1 MHVYACY
8 TFTMSKIFKSISIV
22 LSSLLFVVSCSPKG
36 TDKPVN
42 PPTPG
47 PSDDPESILDDF
59 DYDPEQVV
67 DFSNLSSYYSDH
79 EADVDTNYAVKLV
92 ANPEKSQINQNYA
105 RRLLRNTNDIED
117 FLTISDTDGSSVE
130 LTHVEGEEN
139 VFYIT
144 PKNGVYKEGSVYTVE
159 LNSDDYAFK
168 DKDPSINKMYF
179 DTVRDDSNVYH
190 LNDNL
195 KYFDVANVIKFADD
209 DTIEIADPNSD
220 EAREYFL
227 NHTYELV
234 YSTNE
239 FKKLNAGDNFVVC
252 PFKGGKPFIDDKLSF
267 YGKFVSNIKDKD
279 VYKVTYKNVNLFEI
293 YEDKSGNTSF
303 DVYMNEKEA
312 EEFNDVKVLLDKD
325 QIRESLARN
334 PDLNRFIDAALI
346 ATKSTTRATKYELLT
361 RAKVS
366 PTFAYNAPKFV
377 FQLKIGLYIPI
388 NDAGTSV
395 VFVDILYQY
404 ISVVSTSASC
414 ELKEFLGIPYW
425 LNVTGEYKQE
435 IDHRVNVK
443 IGLMRNFKSEQQD
456 TSDMKKMI
464 RNAYDKL
471 LNDPAYF
478 MDRTDD
484 DAIIS
489 GNEMILPIASLN
501 IPFGGIFSFY
511 VDIEFVIRID
521 FSVVFEYTYVNHT
534 TQRVLSFSTSD
545 GVENTSNSDKISAS
559 CHTLDFLGK
568 FGVEAG
574 LRLRV
579 GLCITGLS
587 KIFGLGVAFEG
598 GFYLTLRGM
607 AGVTWGDDLATRFV
621 GGIDLDFGLYGSITA
636 FLDILFVH
644 PKYEFAKGKS
654 SLFGYSKEYT
664 VLSLQT
670 PKTLQLNNAITPIE
684 STRLL
689 MGEIF
694 VSITYSPEIRNLT
707 LNETAKIKEGGST
720 RYINPVTIES
730 DSDNLIVDK
739 DHNTLVVRDSAPPTF
754 TCTLTVKVNDALNYF
769 FSDGSQV
776 YTVEVTYRSKNGHNV
791 SIANCDTT
799 IFADKGKSVTLPT
812 LDYDTTLGAAYS
824 CKLGY
829 DEANNVIAT
838 KNFTY
843 DNTYYDFLYFTD
855 GNRNYNPGDVLYIG
869 DKDIVITPILDVIT
883 YYTATFYNGKGNI
896 ISTSRVR
903 EFTPAVSPTQQQIMN
918 GMDGYVFY
926 GWDRDFS
933 YMTEDINVY
942 GIYYKWGELA

>member
-1 MHVYACY
+1 MN
-8 TFTMSKIFKSISIV
+8 KKFKSISII
-22 LSSLLFVVSCSPKG
+22 LSSLLFVISCSPKG

-47 PSDDPESILDDF
+47 PTDDPESILDDF
-59 DYDPEQVV
+59 DYDPDKVV

-79 EADVDTNYAVKLV
+79 EADVETNYAVKLV
-92 ANPEKSQINQNYA
+92 ANPEKSQLDQNHA

-117 FLTISDTDGSSVE
+117 FLTISDAGGDSVE
-130 LTHVEGEEN
+130 LTHEEGEEN

-168 DKDPSINKMYF
+168 DKSPSINKMYF

-190 LNDNL
+190 INDNL
-195 KYFDVANVIKFADD
+195 QYFDVAKVIKFADD
-209 DTIEIADPNSD
+209 DTEEIADPSSD

-227 NHTYELV
+227 NHTYEMV

-267 YGKFVSNIKDKD
+267 YGKFVSNVKDQE

-293 YEDKSGNTSF
+293 YEDKSGDTSF

-312 EEFNDVKVLLDKD
+312 EEFNDVNVLLDKEK
-325 QIRESLARN
+325 IKEGLVHN
-334 PDLNRFIDAALI
+334 PDLNRFVDATLI
-346 ATKSTTRATKYELLT
+346 ATNSTSRATKYELLQ
-361 RAKVS
+361 RAKVE
-366 PTFAYNAPKFV
+366 PTFAYHAPKFV
-377 FQLKIGLYIPI
+377 FQLKIGIYVPI
-388 NDAGTSV
+388 NEAGTSV

-404 ISVVSTSASC
+404 TSVVSTSASC

-425 LNVTGEYKQE
+425 LSVTGEFKQE
-435 IDHRVNVK
+435 IDHRFNIK
-443 IGLMRNFKSEQQD
+443 IGLMRNFKTEEKD

-464 RNAYDKL
+464 RDAYDKL
-471 LNDPAYF
+471 QNDPAYF

-484 DAIIS
+484 EAIITNN
-489 GNEMILPIASLN
+489 GLIMPIASLN

-511 VDIEFVIRID
+511 VDFEFVIRID
-521 FSVVFEYTYVNHT
+521 FSVVFEYTYINHSV
-534 TQRVLSFSTSD
+534 QRVLSFSTSD

-559 CHTLDFLGK
+559 CHTLDFLGN
-568 FGVEAG
+568 FGLEAG
-574 LRLRV
+574 LRVRV
-579 GLCITGLS
+579 GLCITGLA
-587 KIFGLGVAFEG
+587 KIFGLGVSFEG

-607 AGVTWGDDLATRFV
+607 AGVTWGDDLETRFV
-621 GGIDLDFGLYGSITA
+621 GGIDLDFGLFGSITA
-636 FLDILFVH
+636 FLDILFFH
-644 PKYEFAKGKS
+644 PKYEFTKGKL

-670 PKTLQLNNAITPIE
+670 PKTLQLTDPITPIE
-684 STRLL
+684 GTRLL
-689 MGEIF
+689 MAEIF
-694 VSITYSPEIRNLT
+694 VSITYSPQIRSLT
-707 LNETAKIKEGGST
+707 LNETAKIKEGNTS
-720 RYINPVTIES
+720 RYIHPVTIES
-730 DSDNLIVDK
+730 DSDNLIVDA
-739 DHNTLVVRDSAPPTF
+739 DHNTLEVSESAPPTF
-754 TCTLTVKVNDALNYF
+754 TCKLTVKVNDALNYF
-769 FSDGSQV
+769 FSSGPQV
-776 YTVEVTYRSKNGHNV
+776 YTVDVTYRSKNGHNV
-791 SIANCDTT
+791 SVANCDTT
-799 IFADKGKSVTLPT
+799 VFADQGKKITLPT
-812 LDYDTTLGAAYS
+812 LTYDTTLGAAYS

-829 DEANNVIAT
+829 DEDHNVIAT
-838 KNFTY
+838 QNFTY

-855 GNRNYNPGDVLYIG
+855 GNRNYNPGDVLYVG
-869 DKDIVITPILDVIT
+869 DKDIVITAILDVIT
-883 YYTATFYNGKGNI
+883 YYTATFYNGKGNV

-903 EFTPAVSPTQQQIMN
+903 EFEPAIAPTQAQIMA